1 MSVRLLLVSFVFLL
15 GTRGFTQNLM
25 FQVSGGVHHLV
36 NQDYSHEYEATVF
49 TSRPWYFED
58 DTFSI
63 NQQVIAR
70 ETYTTY
76 YYGKIGYNATV
87 DLMIPVG
94 SRVFLSTGLGF
105 NYSAYSYT
113 SDYDIDFIDTLSTD
127 TVPHSGSFLPGGGFS
142 TDCDCYENSYLDVR
156 NQIRF
161 PSVRSLSL
169 SIPVKVNFDILPR
182 KLSLNIGAYGQI
194 PLWIEQKK
202 SNVSIEQHESEGMT
216 KCEYV
221 VLQQVDL
228 SGNGIRR
235 LQVGLSAGIQVSL
248 FDGFGLNVG
257 VSKML
262 TNTYVSHEYQ
272 STYSVKDY
280 RPYQVS
286 AGVVYTFRQ
295 NANRENVY

>member
-1 MSVRLLLVSFVFLL
+1 MSARLLLVFLAFFL
-15 GTRGFTQNLM
+15 CTRGYTQNGM
-25 FQVSGGVHHLV
+25 IQVSGGINHLV

-70 ETYTTY
+70 EMYNTH
-76 YYGKIGYNATV
+76 YYGQIGYSAAM
-87 DLMIPVG
+87 DIMMPVG
-94 SRVFLSTGLGF
+94 SRFFVSTGIGF
-105 NYSAYSYT
+105 NYSAYSFST
-113 SDYDIDFIDTLSTD
+113 DFDIEFIDTLSTD
-127 TVPHSGSFLPGGGFS
+127 TVPHSGFFLPGGGFS
-142 TDCDCYENSYLDVR
+142 EECDCYENSYLDVR
-156 NQIRF
+156 SQ
-161 PSVRSLSL
+161 VRYPTVKSLSL

-182 KLSLNIGAYGQI
+182 KLSLNIGAYGQV
-194 PLWIEQKK
+194 PLWIEQRK
-202 SNVSIEQHESEGMT
+202 SGVTIEQHESEGMT

-235 LQVGLSAGIQVSL
+235 LHVGLSAGIQVNV

-272 STYSVKDY
+272 SSYAVKDY
-280 RPYQVS
+280 RPYQFNAS
-286 AGVVYTFRQ
+286 VVYTFKQ
-295 NANRENVY
+295 KSKADY